1 MKIKTR
7 YWNIRLSDNEI
18 DRIVN
23 SLHMRVAN
31 DSDLQ
36 DDLKTEFIL
45 LVSKILSEQHHD
57 KIKRGALKYED

>member
-1 MKIKTR
+1 
-7 YWNIRLSDNEI
+7 
-18 DRIVN
+18 
-23 SLHMRVAN
+23 MRVAN

-36 DDLKTEFIL
+36 DGLKTEFIL

>member
-1 MKIKTR
+1 MKIRTR

-36 DDLKTEFIL
+36 DGLKTEFIL